1 MSYKKT
7 ETYKHFIKSKYYCL
21 KHKNYFHIY
30 DLLLKKYKNKRI
42 TFVEIGVFSGG
53 SLFMW
58 RDYFGEKA
66 RIIGVDLNPEAKKWE
81 KEGFEIFIGS
91 QSDENFWKNFIGEVG
106 NIDIVLDDGGHT
118 YSQQIISADFLIP
131 HIKDGGLIVVEDT
144 HTSYCNGFGDI
155 RFSFIEY
162 VKEKIDKIN
171 LRFYNFPK
179 EEAEWDVWSIEIVES
194 MVAFK
199 VNKKAS
205 NIDSTPI
212 VNIKSNFPE
221 KDFRYEDKNALKSVE
236 DRFKNGR
243 KDKKI
248 SLVQLEELMKK
259 IKIEAPNTA
268 VRLKRILE

>member
-1 MSYKKT
+1 MNNNESFNSFKKSP
-7 ETYKHFIKSKYYCL
+7 HLSSKYTT
-21 KHKNYFHIY
+21 YFDSY
-30 DLLLKKYKNKRI
+30 DHFFKKYKNQII
-42 TFVEIGVFSGG
+42 TFVEIGVLNGG

-179 EEAEWDVWSIEIVES
+179 DEAEWDVWSIEIVES

-259 IKIEAPNTA
+259 IKIEAPDTA